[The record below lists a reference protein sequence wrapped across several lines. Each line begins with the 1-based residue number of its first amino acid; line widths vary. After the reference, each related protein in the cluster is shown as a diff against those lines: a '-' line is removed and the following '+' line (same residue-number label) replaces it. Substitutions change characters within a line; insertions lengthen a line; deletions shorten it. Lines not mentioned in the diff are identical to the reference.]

1 LSEAGYPNG
10 ENFPKINL
18 LINRNEQQRIVAQAI
33 ASMWKKG
40 LGVETSIVAKS
51 WDEYESAM
59 RAGEFDIVR
68 RGVVLP
74 TADEIVSMSLMFD
87 PGETVEKPL
96 QPAAIDGLTEKG
108 PPRPENPV
116 EALPFR
122 KEPQST
128 PPPLTEAEAIANFH
142 AIPVFFASSYTL
154 VKPYVRG
161 FDANL
166 FDAPSLK
173 SVKIDTKWQ
182 IPPKTETLW
191 LR

>member
-1 LSEAGYPNG
+1 
-10 ENFPKINL
+10 
-18 LINRNEQQRIVAQAI
+18 
-33 ASMWKKG
+33 
-40 LGVETSIVAKS
+40 VAKS

-74 TADEIVSMSLMFD
+74 AADEIVSMSLMFD
-87 PGETVEKPL
+87 SGLAAEKSV
-96 QPAAIDGLTEKG
+96 QPPAIEGMSEKG
-108 PPRPENPV
+108 LQRPASPL
-116 EALPFR
+116 EAPTPG
-122 KEPQST
+122 KEPQAT
-128 PPPLTEAEAIANFH
+128 IPALTEAEAIANFH

-182 IPPKTETLW
+182 LPPKTETLW